1 MKRMYSMLKEPTV
14 TNNKFF
20 TILLLTFGVFLNHSN
35 IIFGINASLADLVLP
50 IIIIKILINKN
61 YKIPLRPLLFFIL
74 LSIIVIFSAIFV
86 NNQYLNSSL
95 TLNHLVKEYLKLII
109 LFLYFLLGYSL
120 SKIDLIDNALRGF
133 SKGAFA
139 LSIISLVYLVFPI
152 SYLGDVLFFGETR
165 FRGFM
170 NDPNYFATLQL
181 SALMYFFTMNTYKL
195 RTKIIS
201 LLLFILS
208 ISLSGS
214 KGGFISLS
222 IVLLYLFVNEIV
234 LKRKNLKSVTLMMVS
249 LTFFTIFLVKS
260 SDSNYLSIFSQIA
273 PSFERVS
280 TIFLDFGESISVGGS
295 GRESAI
301 KEALHLIN
309 ISPFFGIGIGTYS
322 SLNYIISGSKTIA
335 HNTYLQLAVEWGLIV
350 TIIFFLIV
358 IIALIVSYRKKEP
371 IIKIVRNMMIPLFLG
386 SLSISLNN
394 ARIFWIL
401 LGSLLF
407 FVSKKEVIEE

>member
-1 MKRMYSMLKEPTV
+1 MLKEPTV

>member
-1 MKRMYSMLKEPTV
+1 MLKEPAMA
-14 TNNKFF
+14 NNKFF
-20 TILLLTFGVFLNHSN
+20 IILLLTFGVFLNHSN

-50 IIIIKILINKN
+50 IIMIKILINKN
-61 YKIPLRPLLFFIL
+61 YKIPLRPLLFFIS
-74 LSIIVIFSAIFV
+74 LSIIVIFSSIFV

-95 TLNHLVKEYLKLII
+95 TSNDLVKEYFKLII
-109 LFLYFLLGYSL
+109 LFVYFLLGYFL
-120 SKIDLIDNALRGF
+120 SKINLIDNVLRGF

-152 SYLGDVLFFGETR
+152 SYLRDVLFFGETR

-260 SDSNYLSIFSQIA
+260 TDSNYLSTFSQIA

-280 TIFLDFGESISVGGS
+280 TIFLDFGESISAGGS

-371 IIKIVRNMMIPLFLG
+371 IIRIVRNMMIPLFLG

>member
-1 MKRMYSMLKEPTV
+1 MLKEPAMA
-14 TNNKFF
+14 NNKFF
-20 TILLLTFGVFLNHSN
+20 IILLLTFGVFLNHSN

-50 IIIIKILINKN
+50 IIMIKILINKN
-61 YKIPLRPLLFFIL
+61 YKIPLRPLLFFIS
-74 LSIIVIFSAIFV
+74 LSIIVIFSSIFV

-95 TLNHLVKEYLKLII
+95 TSNDLVKEYFKLII
-109 LFLYFLLGYSL
+109 LFVYFLLGYFL
-120 SKIDLIDNALRGF
+120 SKINLIDNVLRGF

-152 SYLGDVLFFGETR
+152 SYLRDVLFFGETR

-260 SDSNYLSIFSQIA
+260 TDSNYLSTFSQIA

-280 TIFLDFGESISVGGS
+280 TIFLDFGESISAGGS
-295 GRESAI
+295 GR
-301 KEALHLIN
+301 
-309 ISPFFGIGIGTYS
+309 
-322 SLNYIISGSKTIA
+322 
-335 HNTYLQLAVEWGLIV
+335 
-350 TIIFFLIV
+350 
-358 IIALIVSYRKKEP
+358 RC
-371 IIKIVRNMMIPLFLG
+371 
-386 SLSISLNN
+386 LSI
-394 ARIFWIL
+394 
-401 LGSLLF
+401 
-407 FVSKKEVIEE
+407 